1 MTRHRTY
8 RQKSMNPL
16 PGISPAN
23 CTALGHRAVV
33 PPGHDDCGGTQPYRA
48 LAPVGAGGSALILNS
63 EFCILN
69 WTFTFSAKEKDVETG
84 LSYFGSRYYSSNLSI
99 WLSVDPMAHKYPS
112 LSPYVYCANNPVKL
126 VDPNGEEWVDADGN
140 KITDHSKIKVY
151 IFYDPES
158 FSSQTK
164 QMYKDAIEKYGE
176 GSVALSSVTTT
187 AEFIQDWS
195 DMASDNIREVA
206 LNYHGGPQTI
216 NLDYKTKQYLTST
229 GDGRTPMGNP
239 ATNVEDLPNP
249 SGNVRNAQLNI
260 NSCRSNDKSGI
271 TRGKTTIAQAFR
283 NSTSFFS
290 IRTTDKK
297 VNYWYWFSPNR
308 PHPEDNS
315 DWTYLYRIDFSTKR
329 SGFGLV
335 PSK

>member
-1 MTRHRTY
+1 MPATLTY
-8 RQKSMNPL
+8 SPPIPQNTAKRLRKFPYTNMQYAEPI
-16 PGISPAN
+16 GIEGELSAFP
-23 CTALGHRAVV
+23 
-33 PPGHDDCGGTQPYRA
+33 QPI
-48 LAPVGAGGSALILNS
+48 PNS

-69 WTFTFSAKEKDVETG
+69 WTFTFSAKERDPETG

-229 GDGRTPMGNP
+229 GDGKTPMGNP